1 MKVILRT
8 LLRLCLVATCAQ
20 FVVAQA
26 SASELKLPPHR
37 RARLENGMTLLL
49 MEQHEV
55 PLISFRVVIRSGAVA
70 DPAGKE
76 GVASLTAELLRK
88 GTKTRSAVQLSE
100 ELDFVGGQLST
111 GVGPDSSN
119 MTAEFVKK
127 DLAKGLDLLTDVM
140 LTPTFP
146 PDEVTKV
153 VKQRVDGIKAAK
165 DRAQGVIGQYFN
177 TYLYGRH
184 AYGRS
189 PGGDEESLRA
199 ITRGDVV
206 AFYEANYVPSGIIF
220 AVVGDFDAAN
230 MEKLLNAKFA
240 NWQSRTAPVVRV
252 PDPTAAQGKRL
263 LLVDKPDAT
272 QTFFRICNVGIARSN
287 PDRVWIG
294 VVNTLFGGRFTSWL
308 STELRIKS
316 GLTYGASSSFD
327 ERLKPGPFF
336 ISSFTPNATT
346 AQALDLA
353 LATLKRLHE
362 QGITEDELKSV
373 KTYIKGQFPLQL
385 ETTDRLAETLAELE
399 LAGLDE
405 REIDTFNAKV
415 DAMTLAD
422 AKRIVRE
429 YFPLENLVFVLIGK
443 ASEIEPVV
451 KKYAGTIDRK
461 SITQPGF

>member
-153 VKQRVDGIKAAK
+153 MKQRVDGIKAAK

-272 QTFFRICNVGIARSN
+272 QIFFASATWESLDRIRTVFGSEWSTRSSEDSSHRGSAQSCASRAVSPMEQVRALTSASSRDHSLSARSL
-287 PDRVWIG
+287 PTRQ
-294 VVNTLFGGRFTSWL
+294 RRRL
-308 STELRIKS
+308 STSHLRR
-316 GLTYGASSSFD
+316 SSVCMNKGSP
-327 ERLKPGPFF
+327 KMN
-336 ISSFTPNATT
+336 SS
-346 AQALDLA
+346 
-353 LATLKRLHE
+353 R
-362 QGITEDELKSV
+362 
-373 KTYIKGQFPLQL
+373 
-385 ETTDRLAETLAELE
+385 
-399 LAGLDE
+399 
-405 REIDTFNAKV
+405 
-415 DAMTLAD
+415 
-422 AKRIVRE
+422 
-429 YFPLENLVFVLIGK
+429 
-443 ASEIEPVV
+443 
-451 KKYAGTIDRK
+451 
-461 SITQPGF
+461 